1 MKLKKCR
8 NCQEKKLSKLF
19 SLGKLSYTGKFPK
32 NISANIKK
40 TELTLVMC
48 TKCSLVQLNNNY
60 NLKYLY
66 GPDYGYRTGINKT
79 MTQHMMN
86 VMKNLSKKIRLKKG
100 DCVLDIASND
110 GTLLNFFDKKI
121 IKFGVDPLV
130 KKYSKFYKKIN
141 YKISD
146 FFSVKKVI
154 KKLPNKKFKIITALS
169 VFYDINDP
177 NQFLKDINK
186 ILDDNGIFLIEHAD
200 LMSIVKQ
207 KMFDTICQEHL
218 TYFSNKIIIN
228 MAKKNNLR
236 VFDMRTNNINGG
248 STQYFICK
256 QNSIFKTNSS
266 SINKIIN
273 KETKMKLTNKKTFLK
288 FSSHVNKIKNHTKKY
303 LDKIVSQNKTIHGYG
318 ASTKGNVL
326 LQYFG
331 INKKHIKYIADRN
344 PKKNNHFTPGTKIR
358 IITESKSRKLLP
370 DFYFVLPWHFK
381 KEILNREKN
390 LLKKGSKFIFPLP
403 TFKVY

>member
-8 NCQEKKLSKLF
+8 NCQGKKLTELF

-32 NISANIKK
+32 NLNTNIKK

-48 TKCSLVQLNNNY
+48 NKCSLVQLNNNY

-79 MTQHMMN
+79 MTDHMKN
-86 VMKNLSKKIRLKKG
+86 IMKNLTRKIKFKKG
-100 DCVLDIASND
+100 DCILDIASND
-110 GTLLNFFDKKI
+110 GTLLNFFDKKL

-130 KKYSKFYKKIN
+130 NKYSKFYRKIN

-146 FFSVKKVI
+146 FFSAGKII
-154 KKLPNKKFKIITALS
+154 KKLPNKKFKVITALS

-177 NQFLKDINK
+177 NLFFKDINK

-218 TYFSNKIIIN
+218 TYYSNKVIIN

-236 VFDMRTNNINGG
+236 VFDLKRNNINGG

-256 QNSIFKTNSS
+256 KNSIFKTNNK
-266 SINKIIN
+266 SINKILKIESKMRLANKNTYSSFFKHIN
-273 KETKMKLTNKKTFLK
+273 KMKLNTLK
-288 FSSHVNKIKNHTKKY
+288 YIN
-303 LDKIVSQNKTIHGYG
+303 KIVSQNKTIHGYG

-331 INKKHIKYIADRN
+331 ITNKHIKYIADRN

-358 IITESKSRKLLP
+358 IITENRSRKLVP

-381 KEILNREKN
+381 KEILNREQN
-390 LLKKGSKFIFPLP
+390 LIKKGSKFIFPLP
-403 TFKVY
+403 VFKVY

>member
-8 NCQEKKLSKLF
+8 NCQGKKLSKLF

-32 NISANIKK
+32 NINTNIKK

-48 TKCSLVQLNNNY
+48 NKCSLVQLNNNY

-79 MTQHMMN
+79 MTDH
-86 VMKNLSKKIRLKKG
+86 MKNIMKSLTRKIKFKKG
-100 DCVLDIASND
+100 DCILDIASND
-110 GTLLNFFDKKI
+110 GTLLNFFDKKL

-130 KKYSKFYKKIN
+130 NKYSKFYRKID

-146 FFSVKKVI
+146 FFSAEKII
-154 KKLPNKKFKIITALS
+154 KKLPNKKFKVITALS

-177 NQFLKDINK
+177 NLFFKDINK

-218 TYFSNKIIIN
+218 TYYSNKIIIN
-228 MAKKNNLR
+228 MAKNNNLR
-236 VFDMRTNNINGG
+236 VFDLRTNNINGG

-256 QNSIFKTNSS
+256 NNAKYKTNYKT
-266 SINKIIN
+266 INKFVK
-273 KETKMKLTNKKTFLK
+273 KENTMKLTNKKTFLR
-288 FSSHVNKIKNHTKKY
+288 FFNHINKMKRSTKKY
-303 LDKIVSQNKTIHGYG
+303 IDKIVSQNKTIHGYG

-331 INKKHIKYIADRN
+331 INRKHIKYIADRN
-344 PKKNNHFTPGTKIR
+344 PKKNNHFTPGTKIK
-358 IITESKSRKLLP
+358 IITESKSRRLKP
-370 DFYFVLPWHFK
+370 NFYLVLPWHFK
-381 KEILNREKN
+381 NEILNRERN
-390 LLKKGSKFIFPLP
+390 LIKKGSKFIFPLP
-403 TFKVY
+403 SFRVY

>member
-8 NCQEKKLSKLF
+8 NCQGKKLSKLF

-32 NISANIKK
+32 NINTNIKK

-48 TKCSLVQLNNNY
+48 NKCSLVQLNNNY

-79 MTQHMMN
+79 MTEHMKN
-86 VMKNLSKKIRLKKG
+86 IMKNLTRKINLKKG

-110 GTLLNFFDKKI
+110 GTLLNFFDKKLV
-121 IKFGVDPLV
+121 KFGVDPLV
-130 KKYSKFYKKIN
+130 NKYSKFYRKID

-146 FFSVKKVI
+146 FFYAEKII
-154 KKLPNKKFKIITALS
+154 KKLPNKKFKVITALS

-177 NQFLKDINK
+177 NLFFKDINK

-218 TYFSNKIIIN
+218 TYYSNKIIIN
-228 MAKKNNLR
+228 MVKNNNLR
-236 VFDMRTNNINGG
+236 VFDLRTNNINGG

-256 QNSIFKTNSS
+256 NNAKFKTNYKT
-266 SINKIIN
+266 INKFVK
-273 KETKMKLTNKKTFLK
+273 KENIMRLTNKKTFLR
-288 FSSHVNKIKNHTKKY
+288 FFNHINKMKRSTKKY
-303 LDKIVSQNKTIHGYG
+303 IDKIVSQNKIIHGYG

-331 INKKHIKYIADRN
+331 INRKHIKYIADRN
-344 PKKNNHFTPGTKIR
+344 PKKDNHFTPGTKIK
-358 IITESKSRKLLP
+358 IITESKSRRLKP
-370 DFYFVLPWHFK
+370 NFYFVLPWHFK
-381 KEILNREKN
+381 KEILNRERN
-390 LLKKGSKFIFPLP
+390 LIKKGSKFIFPLP

>member
-8 NCQEKKLSKLF
+8 NCQGKKLTKLF

-32 NISANIKK
+32 NINTNIKK

-48 TKCSLVQLNNNY
+48 NKCSLVQLNNNY

-79 MTQHMMN
+79 MTEHMKN
-86 VMKNLSKKIRLKKG
+86 IMKNLTRKINFKKG

-110 GTLLNFFDKKI
+110 GTLLNFFDKKLV
-121 IKFGVDPLV
+121 KFGVDPLV
-130 KKYSKFYKKIN
+130 NKYSKFYRKIN

-146 FFSVKKVI
+146 FFSAEKII
-154 KKLPNKKFKIITALS
+154 KKLPNKKFKVITALS

-177 NQFLKDINK
+177 NLFFKDINK

-218 TYFSNKIIIN
+218 TYYSNKIIIN
-228 MAKKNNLR
+228 MVKNNNLR
-236 VFDMRTNNINGG
+236 VFDLRTNNINGG

-256 QNSIFKTNSS
+256 NNAKFKTNYKT
-266 SINKIIN
+266 INKFVK
-273 KETKMKLTNKKTFLK
+273 KENIMRLTNKKTFLR
-288 FSSHVNKIKNHTKKY
+288 FFNHINKMKRSTKKY
-303 LDKIVSQNKTIHGYG
+303 IDKIVSQNKIIHGYG

-331 INKKHIKYIADRN
+331 INRKHIKYIADRN
-344 PKKNNHFTPGTKIR
+344 PKKDNHFTPGTKIK
-358 IITESKSRKLLP
+358 IITESKSRRLKP
-370 DFYFVLPWHFK
+370 NFYLVLPWHFK
-381 KEILNREKN
+381 KEILNREQN
-390 LLKKGSKFIFPLP
+390 LIKKGSKFIFPLP
-403 TFKVY
+403 VFKVY

>member
-8 NCQEKKLSKLF
+8 NCQGKKLTKLF

-32 NISANIKK
+32 NINTNIKK

-48 TKCSLVQLNNNY
+48 NKCSLVQLNNNY

-79 MTQHMMN
+79 MTNHMKN
-86 VMKNLSKKIRLKKG
+86 IMKNLSKKIKLKKG
-100 DCVLDIASND
+100 DCILDIASND
-110 GTLLNFFDKKI
+110 GTLLNFFDKRL

-130 KKYSKFYKKIN
+130 NKYIQFYKKIN

-146 FFSVKKVI
+146 FFSAEKII
-154 KKLPNKKFKIITALS
+154 KKLPNKKFKVITALS

-177 NQFLKDINK
+177 NLFFKDINK

-218 TYFSNKIIIN
+218 TYYSNNIIIN
-228 MAKKNNLR
+228 MVKNNNLR
-236 VFDMRTNNINGG
+236 VFDLRTNNINGG

-256 QNSIFKTNSS
+256 NNAKFKTNYKT
-266 SINKIIN
+266 INKFVK
-273 KETKMKLTNKKTFLK
+273 KENIMRLTNKKTFLR
-288 FSSHVNKIKNHTKKY
+288 FFNHINKMKRSTKKY
-303 LDKIVSQNKTIHGYG
+303 IDKIVSQNKIIHGYG

-331 INKKHIKYIADRN
+331 INRKHIKYIADRN
-344 PKKNNHFTPGTKIR
+344 PKKDNHFTPGTKIK
-358 IITESKSRKLLP
+358 IITESKSRRLKP
-370 DFYFVLPWHFK
+370 NFYLVLPWHFK
-381 KEILNREKN
+381 KEILNRERN
-390 LLKKGSKFIFPLP
+390 LIKKGSKFIFPLP
-403 TFKVY
+403 SFRVY